1 MHQLS
6 EQGLFSG
13 QSVSSQ
19 HGMSPSSANVLSQP
33 GGAGSPSRGG
43 QANTGPADVEAVP
56 VDVEAGPVDVE
67 AEEHFLLPARWWF

>member
-1 MHQLS
+1 M
-6 EQGLFSG
+6 F
-13 QSVSSQ
+13 
-19 HGMSPSSANVLSQP
+19 PSSANVLSQP
-33 GGAGSPSRGG
+33 GGTGSPNRGG